1 MDLILLEIPRPE
13 PPPWIERER
22 EMRRLALLDADKDLR
37 VAVEATKRFQGEKFA
52 VDSNGKL
59 IPKITFQSAVWAA
72 ELEYTR
78 LRLLQQVS
86 EAHDAFQGALKRW
99 AEIQP

>member
-1 MDLILLEIPRPE
+1 MAFVLLEIPKPD
-13 PPPWIERER
+13 PLPWIERER
-22 EMRRLALLDADKDLR
+22 AMRRLALLDADKNLR

-59 IPKITFQSAVWAA
+59 IPRITYQSAVWAE

-86 EAHDAFQGALKRW
+86 EAHDAFQRALKAW
-99 AEIQP
+99 AEVQP